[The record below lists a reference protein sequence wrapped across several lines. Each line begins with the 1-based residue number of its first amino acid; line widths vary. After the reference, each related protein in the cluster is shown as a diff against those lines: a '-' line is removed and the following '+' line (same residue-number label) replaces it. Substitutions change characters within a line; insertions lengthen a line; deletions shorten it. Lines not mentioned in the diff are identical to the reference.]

1 MEALIKQIYAQAR
14 LLNACDLFTGNE
26 RTLDDIVRLFSSVQ
40 GLEFCM
46 KHHFP
51 NMATFRQF
59 KKYNVERFGIYIDAG
74 TITLNNPKKV
84 ILIGR
89 TSATINCD
97 TLARHEVYLL
107 HGSKAVVNASKWAVV
122 STEVEQG
129 CNIIRNTSYN
139 AIVL

>member
-1 MEALIKQIYAQAR
+1 METLIKQIYAQAR
-14 LLNACDLFTGNE
+14 LLNACDLFTGKE
-26 RTLDDIVRLFSSVQ
+26 RTLDDIIRLFLSVQ
-40 GLEFCM
+40 GMEFCI
-46 KHHFP
+46 KNHFP

-74 TITLNNPKKV
+74 AITLRNPKRA

-97 TLARHEVYLL
+97 ALARHEVFLL
-107 HGSKAVVNASKWAVV
+107 HGAKAVVNATKWAVV
-122 STEVEQG
+122 ATTVEQG
-129 CNIIRNTSYN
+129 CSIIRNTSDN